1 MSGHSKWATIK
12 RAKAKT
18 DVARGKIFSKYAREI
33 TVAAKIGGADLSGNP
48 RLRLAIEKAKGS
60 NMPKDNIQRAI
71 EKGTGGGDS
80 SVIEELM
87 YEGYGP
93 AGSAILVEVMT
104 DNKNRTL
111 GEVQFIFT
119 RNGGNMGK
127 AGSVSWQFTRYG
139 MITADRSKVN
149 GEQLIM
155 DAIEAGAE
163 DVSEED
169 QTVEIKTKPEDFEE
183 ILKKLK
189 DKGYDIASSE
199 ITLVPNATISVSGD
213 DARKLMKL
221 VETLEEHDDVQNVYS
236 NFDIPD
242 EIMDQ
247 DNK

>member
-18 DVARGKIFSKYAREI
+18 DVARGKVFSKYAREI
-33 TVAAKIGGADLSGNP
+33 TVAAKSGGADLAGNP
-48 RLRLAIEKAKGS
+48 RLRLAIDRAKAA

-71 EKGTGGGDS
+71 EKGAGSGDS
-80 SVIEELM
+80 VIIDELM

-93 AGSAILVEVMT
+93 AGAAIIAEVMT

-111 GEVQFIFT
+111 GEIQFIFS

-127 AGSVSWQFTRYG
+127 AGSVSWQFTKSG
-139 MITADRSKVN
+139 VITADKSKTDA
-149 GEQLIM
+149 EKLIM

-169 QTVEIKTKPEDFEE
+169 QIVEIKTKPENFEE
-183 ILKKLK
+183 VLKKLK
-189 DKGYDIASSE
+189 DKGYELSSSE
-199 ITLVPNATISVSGD
+199 ISMLPNATIAVSGD
-213 DARKLMKL
+213 DAVKLLKL

-242 EIMDQ
+242 EIMDRE
-247 DNK
+247 NT